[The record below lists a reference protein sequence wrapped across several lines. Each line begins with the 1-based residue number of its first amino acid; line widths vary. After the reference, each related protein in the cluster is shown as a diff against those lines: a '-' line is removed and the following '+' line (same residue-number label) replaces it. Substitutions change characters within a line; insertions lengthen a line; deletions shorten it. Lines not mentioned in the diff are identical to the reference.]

1 MFCAILLSKNL
12 MIIVYDNRYVKN
24 ATAKVYFWRKKAA
37 AQAAANEILLILSDY
52 IYSNFLSEISI
63 TPSF

>member
-37 AQAAANEILLILSDY
+37 AQAAALKEYYILLKASAK
-52 IYSNFLSEISI
+52 ISLNL
-63 TPSF
+63 